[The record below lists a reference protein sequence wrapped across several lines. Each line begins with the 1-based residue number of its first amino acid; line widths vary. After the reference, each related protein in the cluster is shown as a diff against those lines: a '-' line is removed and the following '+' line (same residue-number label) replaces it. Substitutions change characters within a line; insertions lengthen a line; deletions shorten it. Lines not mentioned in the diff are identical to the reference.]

1 MRIAKLLSAGL
12 MALAFQAC
20 NSAPTEGTNIYGT
33 AEGIDSMY
41 VLKPAGRNLD
51 TLGIIEV
58 KENKFSFNMDLDSAD
73 FVILFTTDQ
82 YNLPLWLNPDDDV
95 ELNISGEKEDRVY
108 TVAGSEVSERIRRV
122 GEIISTSIKN
132 IDTLNQQS
140 GFNGT
145 EADMIQK
152 KLRQDSA
159 FETIVTQAQNDLRAM
174 IDEQPGSMAN
184 VFIFPQRIGQMQ
196 LISMEED
203 AAYYEKAIAA
213 MEQEHSNNKHFKN
226 FKLQV
231 DRMRQQYEMQ
241 KQIDAI
247 AKTIAPGTPAP
258 DIALPD
264 STGNIRRLSDLRGKV
279 VLVDFWAAWCR
290 PCRAENPNVV
300 RMYNTYNSKGFDIYS
315 VSLDGLPQQPNGKMA
330 WLQAIE
336 QDGLIWPNHVS
347 ELNGWNTSVVSQ
359 YGFNGIPF
367 TVLVDR
373 EGNIIEKN
381 LRGPALEAKLK
392 EVL

>member
-12 MALAFQAC
+12 VALAFQAC
-20 NSAPTEGTNIYGT
+20 NTAPTEGTNIYGT
-33 AEGIDSMY
+33 AEGIDSIY
-41 VLKPAGRNLD
+41 VLKPAARTMD
-51 TLGIIEV
+51 TLGMIEV
-58 KENKFSFNMDLDSAD
+58 KEGEFSFNMTLDSAD
-73 FVILFTTDQ
+73 FIILLTPDQ
-82 YNLPLWLNPDDDV
+82 YNLPLYMNPDEDV
-95 ELNISGEKEDRVY
+95 KLTITGAKEDREY
-108 TVAGSEVSERIRRV
+108 TVEGSETSERIRRV
-122 GEIISTSIKN
+122 GQIVSRSIDD
-132 IDTLNQQS
+132 IDTLNEQS
-140 GFNGT
+140 GFSGA

-152 KLRQDSA
+152 KMRQDSA
-159 FETIVTQAQNDLRAM
+159 FQTIINKAQDDMRAM
-174 IDEQPGSMAN
+174 IDEDPASMAN
-184 VFIFPQRIGQMQ
+184 VFIFPQRIGNVQ
-196 LISMEED
+196 LINMED
-203 AAYYEKAIAA
+203 DGAYYDKAIAA
-213 MEQEHSNNKHFKN
+213 MEKEHSNNKHFKN
-226 FKLQV
+226 FKFQV
-231 DRMRQQYEMQ
+231 ERLRQQYEMQ
-241 KQIDAI
+241 KQMDAI
-247 AKTIAPGTPAP
+247 AQTLVPGAPAP

-264 STGNIRRLSDLRGKV
+264 STGNIRKLSDLRGKV

-300 RMYNTYNSKGFDIYS
+300 RMYNTYNRKGFEVYS
-315 VSLDGLPQQPNGKMA
+315 VSLDGLPQQPNGRMA

-347 ELNGWNTSVVSQ
+347 ELNGWNTRVVNQ